1 MTESTT
7 HRPFSVLVIEDE
19 PDLVFFL
26 ARAFESIS
34 GRVTTAVDGV
44 DALQKVESSA
54 PFDLVLLDLGLPQ
67 MDGREFLARLHRISP
82 ETSVII
88 STGYTPSF
96 TEDEAKRFV
105 AILSKP
111 YGMDELISVT
121 KQVLRQFDPAPKTNL

>member
-1 MTESTT
+1 MAESAT

-26 ARAFESIS
+26 ARAFESIR

-44 DALQKVESSA
+44 DALQKVESCA

-121 KQVLRQFDPAPKTNL
+121 KQVLRQFDPAPKTDL

>member
-1 MTESTT
+1 MAESATQ
-7 HRPFSVLVIEDE
+7 RPFSVLVIEDE

-26 ARAFESIS
+26 ARAFESIR
-34 GRVTTAVDGV
+34 GRVTIAVDGV
-44 DALQKVESSA
+44 DALRKVERSA

-105 AILSKP
+105 AILLKP

-121 KQVLRQFDPAPKTNL
+121 KQVLRQFDPAPKTDL

>member
-1 MTESTT
+1 MAESATQ
-7 HRPFSVLVIEDE
+7 RPFSVLVIEDE

-26 ARAFESIS
+26 ARAFESIR
-34 GRVTTAVDGV
+34 GRVTIAVDGV
-44 DALQKVESSA
+44 DALRKVERSA

-105 AILSKP
+105 AILLKP

-121 KQVLRQFDPAPKTNL
+121 KQVLRQLDPAPKTNL

>member
-1 MTESTT
+1 MAESAT

-26 ARAFESIS
+26 ARAFESIR

-44 DALQKVESSA
+44 DALQKVESCA

-67 MDGREFLARLHRISP
+67 MDGREFLEHLHRISP
-82 ETSVII
+82 GTGVII
-88 STGYTPSF
+88 STGYAPSF
-96 TEDEAKRFV
+96 SEDEAKRFAAV
-105 AILSKP
+105 LSKP

-121 KQVLRQFDPAPKTNL
+121 KQVLQ

>member
-1 MTESTT
+1 MADPAI

-26 ARAFESIS
+26 ARTFESIR
-34 GRVTTAVDGV
+34 GQVTTAVDGL
-44 DALQKVESSA
+44 DALRKVESCA
-54 PFDLVLLDLGLPQ
+54 PFDLVLLDLGLPR
-67 MDGREFLARLHRISP
+67 MDGREFLERLHRISP

-96 TEDEAKRFV
+96 TQDEAKRFV
-105 AILSKP
+105 AVLSKP

-121 KQVLRQFDPAPKTNL
+121 KQALRRFAPAPKTNL

>member
-1 MTESTT
+1 MADPAI

-26 ARAFESIS
+26 ARAFESIR
-34 GRVTTAVDGV
+34 GQVTIAVDGL
-44 DALQKVESSA
+44 DALRKVESCA
-54 PFDLVLLDLGLPQ
+54 PFDLVLLDLGLPR
-67 MDGREFLARLHRISP
+67 MDGREFLERLHRISP

-96 TEDEAKRFV
+96 TQDEVKRFV
-105 AILSKP
+105 AVLSKP

-121 KQVLRQFDPAPKTNL
+121 KQVLRRFAPAAKTNL

>member
-1 MTESTT
+1 MAESAT

-26 ARAFESIS
+26 ARAFESIR

-44 DALQKVESSA
+44 DALQKVESCA

-111 YGMDELISVT
+111 YGMDELISLT
-121 KQVLRQFDPAPKTNL
+121 KQVLRQFDPAPKTDL

>member
-1 MTESTT
+1 MTESAT
-7 HRPFSVLVIEDE
+7 HRPFSVLVVEDE

-26 ARAFESIS
+26 ARAFESIR

>member
-1 MTESTT
+1 MEESAT

-26 ARAFESIS
+26 ARAFESIG

-44 DALQKVESSA
+44 NALQKLECCA

-67 MDGREFLARLHRISP
+67 MDGREFLEQLHHISP
-82 ETSVII
+82 ETRVII

-96 TEDEAKRFV
+96 TKDEAKRFV

>member
-1 MTESTT
+1 MAESATQ
-7 HRPFSVLVIEDE
+7 RPFSVLVIEDE

-26 ARAFESIS
+26 ARAFESIR
-34 GRVTTAVDGV
+34 GRVTIAVDGV
-44 DALQKVESSA
+44 DALRKVERSA

-82 ETSVII
+82 ETRVII

-96 TEDEAKRFV
+96 TKDEAKRFV

>member
-1 MTESTT
+1 MADSAI

-26 ARAFESIS
+26 ARTFESIR
-34 GRVTTAVDGV
+34 GQVTTAVDGL
-44 DALQKVESSA
+44 DALRKVESCA
-54 PFDLVLLDLGLPQ
+54 PFDLVLLDLGLPR
-67 MDGREFLARLHRISP
+67 MDGREFLERLHRISP

-96 TEDEAKRFV
+96 TQDEVKRFV
-105 AILSKP
+105 AVLSKP

-121 KQVLRQFDPAPKTNL
+121 KQVLRRFAPAAKTNL